1 MRSKEW
7 WLVQENHATVKLV
20 SSVHRTKYQESVNG
34 NVVEICET
42 VAETRRLTRVSASGL
57 VTFTRVS
64 VAADTTEP
72 DDFFTCF
79 RQVSVE
85 GNVWFRKRNFVLK
98 CAETRGN
105 VTEIWIFAI
114 SVDGIRPKRSR
125 KYSGITFLPGF
136 RWRFVPETSFFPCS
150 SLFIGLFQ
158 HSSFLIFL
166 CHYRTGKC
174 VVACYFLIHTIY
186 MPHYVKSH
194 K

>member
-1 MRSKEW
+1 M
-7 WLVQENHATVKLV
+7 
-20 SSVHRTKYQESVNG
+20 
-34 NVVEICET
+34 VEICET

-64 VAADTTEP
+64 VAAVPTEP
-72 DDFFTCF
+72 DHFFTCF

-85 GNVWFRKRNFVLK
+85 GNVWFRKRNIVLT

-105 VTEIWIFAI
+105 VTEIWILAK

-150 SLFIGLFQ
+150 SLFIELLQ
-158 HSSFLIFL
+158 HSLFLIFL

-174 VVACYFLIHTIY
+174 VVIVLFFNPHHIYAPLCEITQIKERYFLHSFNESIY
-186 MPHYVKSH
+186 LFSFSSLLVLVLWT
-194 K
+194 